1 MTQQMRES
9 MIEQQEDLDNEE
21 SQEVVRSYT
30 ATDLDD
36 LAYMGT

>member
-9 MIEQQEDLDNEE
+9 MIEQEEDLDNEE
-21 SQEVVRSYT
+21 SQEVVRSLKT
-30 ATDLDD
+30 TDLDN

>member
-9 MIEQQEDLDNEE
+9 MIEQEEDLDNEE
-21 SQEVVRSYT
+21 SQEVVRSYK